1 MRVCESALWGS
12 VFDPNQWE
20 WGQNGG
26 QAQTY
31 MPQTYSWLQGL
42 DSTEELGGQSRFLLH
57 LSPSG
62 YSRRGCHIHT
72 PTFISHWLG
81 TVSEKIPFQ
90 VPECRKTGICWRH
103 PFNREMGTIS
113 LGSKNVH
120 EPNAIKVVKI
130 ECGQVE
136 NSQAKDY
143 TDESLIKTQAVLL
156 S

>member
-1 MRVCESALWGS
+1 
-12 VFDPNQWE
+12 
-20 WGQNGG
+20 
-26 QAQTY
+26 
-31 MPQTYSWLQGL
+31 
-42 DSTEELGGQSRFLLH
+42 
-57 LSPSG
+57 
-62 YSRRGCHIHT
+62 
-72 PTFISHWLG
+72 
-81 TVSEKIPFQ
+81 
-90 VPECRKTGICWRH
+90 
-103 PFNREMGTIS
+103 MGTIS

>member
-1 MRVCESALWGS
+1 MKTKNILFPVPGGCCISLSCVVWCPRPRQRIYKSTQFNKLSYETDPEMKVCESALWGS

-42 DSTEELGGQSRFLLH
+42 DPMEELGGQSRFLLH

-90 VPECRKTGICWRH
+90 VPECRKTGIC
-103 PFNREMGTIS
+103 
-113 LGSKNVH
+113 
-120 EPNAIKVVKI
+120 
-130 ECGQVE
+130 
-136 NSQAKDY
+136 
-143 TDESLIKTQAVLL
+143 
-156 S
+156 